1 MKTMTALINR
11 ELIEHKGA
19 FLYAPAVLLGLFT
32 LTLASAFAFNKV
44 RIPIDVGVPTAVK
57 FYEMAFLGTAGLW
70 FVYLMITLFFYF
82 ADAFNADRRNNS
94 MLFWKSMPVS
104 DFGIL
109 ASKMLAGLT
118 LFPALI
124 YLMLVITGLVLYG
137 MTGVATIA
145 LPRLIVPTVPEI
157 ISSSLQVGL
166 VALVYFATA
175 VLWYAPFLAW
185 VGALSALVGR
195 WSIPLAFL
203 IPGLL
208 ILVENLFV
216 RGLPEII
223 GGFLFG
229 TGPRGG
235 YIADYLGTRFHFG
248 PDETVMRDAFLS
260 DAPIDAMALIQS
272 LFSSLDW
279 AQLVGGLI
287 AAALLVFTASEYR
300 RRVLA
305 T

>member
-1 MKTMTALINR
+1 MKAMTSLIHR
-11 ELIEHKGA
+11 ELLEHKGA
-19 FLYAPAVLLGLFT
+19 FLYAPAALLGLFT
-32 LTLASAFAFNKV
+32 LTLASAFVFNKV
-44 RIPIDVGVPTAVK
+44 RVPIEVGVPTAVK

-70 FVYLMITLFFYF
+70 FVYLMIALFFYY
-82 ADAFNADRRNNS
+82 ADAFNADRRNNA

-104 DFGIL
+104 DFGVL
-109 ASKMLAGLT
+109 TSKMLSGLT

-124 YLMLVITGLVLYG
+124 FFMLVITGLVLYG

-157 ISSSLQVGL
+157 ISSSLQVGA
-166 VALVYFATA
+166 VALVFFATA
-175 VLWYAPFLAW
+175 MLWYAPFFAW
-185 VGALSALVGR
+185 VGMLSTLVGR

-203 IPGLL
+203 IPGLA
-208 ILVENLFV
+208 ILAENLFV

-235 YIADYLGTRFHFG
+235 YIADFLGQRAHFG

-260 DAPIDAMALIQS
+260 DTTINAGELIQG
-272 LFSSLDW
+272 LFASVDW

-287 AAALLVFTASEYR
+287 FAALLVFAASEYR
-300 RRVLA
+300 RRVVA